1 MVWLWCL
8 NMFTMGLPWILLW
21 FVFSMVRQWF
31 TKKIRYLKWRYE
43 THLFVHCISKAYVR
57 ENPARIQPYKVQY
70 LHFGY
75 LKLLVTSSVK
85 VYYGLTMLLQWFR
98 YGVTMVLQR
107 CIYIYIFISFLT
119 MVYNLLSLAFT
130 MVHNAFSSV
139 IKLWVLLWSYYGFT
153 IVFHAFSTVWLWFK
167 LDQLCLTM
175 VLLWFHMVL
184 SWFCYGFYH
193 RNPEVCKVILPF
205 P

>member
-8 NMFTMGLPWILLW
+8 NMFTMGLPCILLW
-21 FVFSMVRQWF
+21 FDFSMVRQWF
-31 TKKIRYLKWRYE
+31 TKQIRYLKWRYE

-107 CIYIYIFISFLT
+107 CIYIYIYKFSHYGLQSFISGF
-119 MVYNLLSLAFT
+119 
-130 MVHNAFSSV
+130 
-139 IKLWVLLWSYYGFT
+139 YYGSQCFFFGNQT
-153 IVFHAFSTVWLWFK
+153 MGS
-167 LDQLCLTM
+167 TM
-175 VLLWFHMVL
+175 VLLWIY
-184 SWFCYGFYH
+184 YGFPCVFYGLTM
-193 RNPEVCKVILPF
+193 V
-205 P
+205 